1 MKPFKLMIDSSDVET
16 GAVLVQED
24 SDGLDHPVSYFSK
37 EFLKY
42 QKICIGGK
50 RKIGLSGKRNIR
62 LSLSLRSF

>member
-37 EFLKY
+37 KFLKY
-42 QKICIGGK
+42 QKK
-50 RKIGLSGKRNIR
+50 YALVEKEKLGLVEKETLG
-62 LSLSLRSF
+62 